1 MTKEYVL
8 LVFGMGL
15 VSFLPRW
22 LPLFFLSRRK
32 LPKIVEEWLELIPV
46 AILSA
51 LLVPYLITLKAAEG
65 NLRVLSFTEPELFV
79 ALPTFVVAFLT
90 KSLAATLV
98 AGMGLFWLAGKL
110 GMG

>member
-1 MTKEYVL
+1 MSEQYVL

-22 LPLFFLSRRK
+22 LPLFFLSRKK

-51 LLVPYLITLKAAEG
+51 LLVPYLITLKETDG
-65 NLRVLSFTEPELFV
+65 DLRVLSLTEPELFV
-79 ALPTFVVAFLT
+79 AFPTFLVAWLT

-98 AGMGLFWLAGKL
+98 AGMGFFWLVGKL
-110 GMG
+110 